1 MSATQT
7 KRRLLIIDD
16 DKFLCDL
23 VAQFFRGDAIDV
35 LTANRG
41 KDGVS
46 MASKSPVD
54 VVLLDQ
60 KLPDAQGVDICPKL
74 LRHNNQTK
82 IIFITAYPS
91 FENALEAIKQ
101 GAYDYLSKP
110 FELEELKLTVER
122 ALKTLTLENVEQIHA
137 YRSSK
142 ESEEAIL
149 LGKDSGLAEVWRMVG
164 IAAESEV
171 PVLITGKTGVG
182 KNIVAR
188 CIHYNGPLDKRPFI
202 TVNCAAIPE
211 QLIEGELFGH
221 EKGAFTGAVATRKGL
236 FEMAES
242 GTLFLDEIGALPFSL
257 QSKLLGALD
266 ERKVRRLGGETARS
280 VNVRVIAATNEE
292 VEKAVAGGTFREDL
306 YYRLNVFRIHIP
318 PLKDRLGD
326 VPELC
331 RHFVR
336 QIAPDGRIRIP
347 DSELARLRGY
357 HWPGN
362 VRELKNV
369 IERSIILRSGNT
381 IRPSALLM
389 QPPVAAPQKSPTVFK
404 DDDIVSLEEIEK
416 EYIRRALNALSWNH
430 TQTAKRIGISRSTL
444 NRKIKAYQITKE

>member
-23 VAQFFRGDAIDV
+23 VAQFFRGEAVDV
-35 LTANRG
+35 LTAHRG
-41 KDGVS
+41 ADGVHI
-46 MASKSPVD
+46 ASKTLVD

-60 KLPDAQGVDICPKL
+60 KLPDVQGVDVCPAL
-74 LRHNNQTK
+74 LKHNDQTK

-122 ALKTLTLENVEQIHA
+122 ALKTLTLEHVEQIHA

-149 LGKDSGLAEVWRMVG
+149 LGKESGLAEVWRMVG
-164 IAAESEV
+164 IAADSDV

-188 CIHYNGPLDKRPFI
+188 CIHYNGPLGKRPFI

-221 EKGAFTGAVATRKGL
+221 EKGAFTGAVAVRKGL

-242 GTLFLDEIGALPFSL
+242 GTLFLDEIGALPFTL

-280 VNVRVIAATNEE
+280 VNVRIIAATNEE

-318 PLKDRLGD
+318 PLKDRLQD

-336 QIAPDGRIRIP
+336 QIAPDSRISIP
-347 DSELARLRGY
+347 ESELACLRGY
-357 HWPGN
+357 QWPGN

-369 IERSIILRSGNT
+369 IERSIILRSGDT

-389 QPPVAAPQKSPTVFK
+389 QPLAAAPPENPIPIE

-416 EYIRRALNALSWNH
+416 NYIRRALSALSWNH
-430 TQTAKRIGISRSTL
+430 TRTAKKLGVSRSTL
-444 NRKIKAYQITKE
+444 NRKIKAYRIEKP

>member
-1 MSATQT
+1 MSATRA

-23 VAQFFRGDAIDV
+23 VAQFFRGDTVEV

-41 KDGVS
+41 ADGVGI
-46 MASKSPVD
+46 ASKTPVD

-60 KLPDAQGVDICPKL
+60 KLPDAQGVDICPAL
-74 LRHNNQTK
+74 LKHNDQTK

-122 ALKTLTLENVEQIHA
+122 ALKTLSLENVEQIHA
-137 YRSSK
+137 YQSSK

-149 LGKDSGLAEVWRMVG
+149 LGKDAGLSEVWRMVG

-188 CIHYNGPLDKRPFI
+188 CIHYSGPLGKRPFI

-236 FEMAES
+236 FEMAEG
-242 GTLFLDEIGALPFSL
+242 GTLFLDEIGALPFTL

-331 RHFVR
+331 RHFVH
-336 QIAPDGRIRIP
+336 QIAPDGRINIP
-347 DSELARLRGY
+347 DSELARLRNY

-389 QPPVAAPQKSPTVFK
+389 QSLPSAPREASSAYE
-404 DDDIVSLEEIEK
+404 DEDIVSLDEIEK
-416 EYIRRALNALSWNH
+416 KYIRRALDALSWNH
-430 TQTAKRIGISRSTL
+430 TQTAKKLGISRSTL
-444 NRKIKAYQITKE
+444 NRKIKAYRISKD

>member
-1 MSATQT
+1 MTATHT

-23 VAQFFRGDAIDV
+23 VAQYFQGETVEV
-35 LTANRG
+35 LAANRG
-41 KDGVS
+41 SDGIQT
-46 MASKSPVD
+46 ASKTPVD

-60 KLPDAQGVDICPKL
+60 KLPDTQGVDICPAL
-74 LRHNNQTK
+74 LKHNDQTK

-110 FELEELKLTVER
+110 FELEELKLTAER
-122 ALKTLTLENVEQIHA
+122 ARKTLTLEHVEQIQA

-149 LGKDSGLAEVWRMVG
+149 LGRDSGLSEVWRMVG

-171 PVLITGKTGVG
+171 PVLITGKIGVG

-188 CIHYNGPLDKRPFI
+188 CIHYNGPLGKRPFI

-236 FEMAES
+236 FEMAEG
-242 GTLFLDEIGALPFSL
+242 GTLFLDEIGALPFPL
-257 QSKLLGALD
+257 QSKLLGVLD

-280 VNVRVIAATNEE
+280 VNVRIIAATNEE
-292 VEKAVAGGTFREDL
+292 VEKAVARGSFREDL
-306 YYRLNVFRIHIP
+306 YYRLNVFRIHIQ
-318 PLKDRLGD
+318 PLQDRLED

-331 RHFVR
+331 QHFVQ
-336 QIAPDGRIRIP
+336 QIAPDARIRIP
-347 DSELARLRGY
+347 ESKLSRLRNY
-357 HWPGN
+357 RWPGD
-362 VRELKNV
+362 VRELKNI
-369 IERSIILRSGNT
+369 IERSIILRSGKT
-381 IRPSALLM
+381 IRPSALPV
-389 QPPVAAPQKSPTVFK
+389 QPSAATSGAGPAPMEAE
-404 DDDIVSLEEIEK
+404 DIVSLEEIEK
-416 EYIRRALNALSWNH
+416 KYIRRALDALSWNH
-430 TQTAKRIGISRSTL
+430 IHTAKTLSISRSTL
-444 NRKIKAYQITKE
+444 NRKIKAYRITKD